1 MKKVRIF
8 GLIVGTVFYC
18 LITLYFALFGLYNSV
33 GFIWKLSYGTYFTNN
48 FLKLSDSL
56 IGTVYLSI
64 VGIVLSCILLTVMY
78 RKTKIRCLLLWISV
92 LLYILEWIV
101 IGSLYTYPDLRFILW
116 IICVVCIAEAVYA
129 VYAFVKTVREKKNA

>member
-18 LITLYFALFGLYNSV
+18 LITLYFALFGLYNSI
-33 GFIWKLSYGTYFTNN
+33 GFIKKLFYNTDFADS
-48 FLKLSDSL
+48 FLEMSDWL
-56 IGTVYLSI
+56 IGAWIYSI
-64 VGIVLSCILLTVMY
+64 IGIVLVCILLTVMY
-78 RKTKIRCLLLWISV
+78 RRTKIRCLLLWISA
-92 LLYILEWIV
+92 LLYLAEWV
-101 IGSLYTYPDLRFILW
+101 LIGLQYTYPALRFILW